1 LSEWRRH
8 AMRMIPYRAKTAE
21 QATSLHALWFELLS
35 DFQAAYRDHTA
46 FGDRIEP
53 IWAFAAWCFDQ
64 KRNKTVRSAVAVSFY
79 EHLAH
84 FGPAP
89 RELPQ
94 HLTKAKFEELLPAFG
109 TVLEDTEYD
118 AFVSEMLRAYGAKAG
133 EIRRYQRAAT

>member
-1 LSEWRRH
+1 VSEWRRR
-8 AMRMIPYRAKTAE
+8 AMQMIPYRAKTAE

-35 DFQAAYRDHTA
+35 DFQAAYRDRA
-46 FGDRIEP
+46 DLGDRIEP
-53 IWAFAAWCFDQ
+53 IWAFAAWCLDA
-64 KRNKTVRSAVAVSFY
+64 KRNKTVRNAVAVSFY

-84 FGPAP
+84 FGPAR

-94 HLTKAKFEELLPAFG
+94 RLTRARFEELLPAFG

-133 EIRRYQRAAT
+133 EMRRYRRAAT